1 MLRGAALIF
10 AALCIAPFLVI
21 AGAWFLPISS
31 ETVSA
36 WQHVVQFLL
45 ADYITDTMLLG
56 LGVAF
61 TAVVVGV
68 STAWVST
75 RFSFFGE
82 SVLLFA
88 MILPLAVPAYVSA
101 YAYGWLF
108 EYAGPLQTLIRDLT
122 GWQKNDYYFPQFR
135 NLGGSIVVI
144 GFSTVPYV
152 YLLARTAFLTQP
164 LEWWQA
170 ASSMGSNS
178 SSFFWRVALPA
189 ARPFIFAG
197 GLMALME
204 ALADIGTVTIM
215 NVQSFGAGIYRSWFY
230 LGEPLVA
237 ARLAAVLF
245 IFVFFLMIIEAFNR
259 RRQRFSSILQNH
271 QNKKIKLSPFKS
283 FAAFLLCSLPVVVG
297 FLIPVLV
304 LFRLLSYNKV
314 FSFEMLNL
322 DYIWHTLRLGGLSG
336 LIVAIVALIMTV
348 AERFYPKGW
357 LRYFTGLANLGYAVP
372 GAILAVGLML
382 LFGWLQKN
390 LFPQTFI
397 TGTILALLVSYV
409 VRFLA
414 TAYHPLQ
421 SGFTR
426 IPQEFDQAS
435 AALGKNNFVT
445 FFRVQLPLLWLSLC
459 VAFLVVFLDT
469 VKELS
474 ATLILRPF
482 DVKNLAIVAFEFASD
497 DRHVE
502 AAPYA
507 LILIGISTMAVF
519 ILFRLYDKLKVYR

>member
-1 MLRGAALIF
+1 MLRTAALFF

-21 AGAWFLPISS
+21 TTAWFIKISP
-31 ETVSA
+31 ETASS
-36 WQHVVQFLL
+36 WQHVVQYLL
-45 ADYITDTMLLG
+45 TDYIIDTLLLG
-56 LGVAF
+56 FGVAF

-68 STAWVST
+68 STAWVSS
-75 RFSFFGE
+75 RFSFFGQ
-82 SVLLFA
+82 SVLQFA

-108 EYAGPLQTLIRDLT
+108 EYAGPLQTLLRDFT
-122 GWQKNDYYFPQFR
+122 GWQKGDYFFPQFR
-135 NLGGSIVVI
+135 NLGGAIIVI

-152 YLLARTAFLTQP
+152 YLLARNAFLTQP

-170 ASSMGSNS
+170 ASSMGSYPRH
-178 SSFFWRVALPA
+178 FFFRVALPA

-230 LGEPLVA
+230 LGEPLVS
-237 ARLAAVLF
+237 ARLAAVLL
-245 IFVFFLMIIEAFNR
+245 IFVFFLMSAEAFNR
-259 RRQRFSSILQNH
+259 KRQRFAAIVQN
-271 QNKKIKLSPFKS
+271 NEIKKIPLSGFKN
-283 FAAFLLCSLPVVVG
+283 FGAFLLCLLPVLVG
-297 FLIPVLV
+297 FIIPVLV
-304 LFRLLSYNKV
+304 LFRLLNHNTV
-314 FSFEMLNL
+314 FSFASLNL
-322 DYIWHTLRLGGLSG
+322 DYVWQTIRLGGYSG
-336 LIVAIVALIMTV
+336 LLVAAVALIMAL
-348 AERFYPKGW
+348 AERFHAKGW
-357 LRYFTGLANLGYAVP
+357 LRYITGFANVGYAVP

-382 LFGWLQKN
+382 LFGLVQKHI
-390 LFPQTFI
+390 FPDSFI
-397 TGTILALLVSYV
+397 TGTITALMIAYV
-409 VRFLA
+409 VRFVA
-414 TAYHPLQ
+414 TAYHPLH

-426 IPQEFDQAS
+426 IPQEYDQAS
-435 AALGKNNFVT
+435 AALGKNKFVT

-502 AAPYA
+502 ASPYA
-507 LILIGISTMAVF
+507 LILIALSTLAV
-519 ILFRLYDKLKVYR
+519 IVLFKLYDKLKVYR

>member
-1 MLRGAALIF
+1 MLRAAAFAF

-21 AGAWFLPISS
+21 TAAWIIKISP
-31 ETVSA
+31 ETAIA
-36 WQHVVQFLL
+36 WEHVVQHLL
-45 ADYITDTMLLG
+45 TDYVIDTLLLG
-56 LGVAF
+56 FGVAF
-61 TAVVVGV
+61 TAVVFGV
-68 STAWVST
+68 TTAWVSS
-75 RFSFFGE
+75 RFSFFAE
-82 SVLLFA
+82 SVLQFA

-108 EYAGPLQTLIRDLT
+108 EYAGPLQTILRDYT
-122 GWQKNDYYFPQFR
+122 GWEKGDYFFPQFR
-135 NLGGSIVVI
+135 NLGGAIIVI

-170 ASSMGSNS
+170 ASSMGSYPRH
-178 SSFFWRVALPA
+178 FFWKVALPA

-215 NVQSFGAGIYRSWFY
+215 GVQSFGAGIYRSWFF
-230 LGEPLVA
+230 LGEPLVS
-237 ARLAAVLF
+237 ARLAAVLL
-245 IFVFFLMIIEAFNR
+245 IFVFFLMSFEIFNR
-259 RRQRFSSILQNH
+259 RRQRFSAILQNH
-271 QNKKIKLSPFKS
+271 EIKKIPLSSVKS
-283 FAAFLLCSLPVVVG
+283 LGAFLLCLSPVLIG
-297 FLIPVLV
+297 FLIPILV
-304 LFRLLSYNKV
+304 LIRLFSYHKV
-314 FSFEMLNL
+314 FSLALLDLN
-322 DYIWHTLRLGGLSG
+322 YVWQTLRLGSYSG
-336 LIVAIVALIMTV
+336 LLVALVALIMAL

-357 LRYFTGLANLGYAVP
+357 LRYFTGFANVGYAIP

-382 LFGWLQKN
+382 LFGWTQQY
-390 LFPQTFI
+390 LFPDTFI
-397 TGTILALLVSYV
+397 TGTIAALLVAYV
-409 VRFLA
+409 VRFVA
-414 TAYHPLQ
+414 TAYHPIQ

-426 IPQEFDQAS
+426 IPHEYDQAS
-435 AALGKNNFVT
+435 AALGKSKFVT
-445 FFRVQLPLLWLSLC
+445 FFRIQLPLLWLPLC

-482 DVKNLAIVAFEFASD
+482 DVKNLAIVAFELASD

-507 LILIGISTMAVF
+507 LTLIALSTVAVI
-519 ILFRLYDKLKVYR
+519 ILFRLYDRLKVYR

>member
-1 MLRGAALIF
+1 MLRAAALLL

-21 AGAWFLPISS
+21 ATAWLMQISP
-31 ETVSA
+31 ETAQA

-45 ADYITDTMLLG
+45 TDYIIETLLLG
-56 LGVAF
+56 IGVAF

-68 STAWVST
+68 ATAWVSS
-75 RFSFFGE
+75 RFSFFGQ
-82 SVLLFA
+82 SILQFA
-88 MILPLAVPAYVSA
+88 MILPLAVPAYLSA

-108 EYAGPLQTLIRDLT
+108 EYAGPLQTVLREFT
-122 GWQKNDYYFPQFR
+122 GWEKGDYYFPQFR
-135 NLGGSIVVI
+135 NLGGAIIVI

-170 ASSMGSNS
+170 ASSMGSYPRH
-178 SSFFWRVALPA
+178 FFWRVALPA

-215 NVQSFGAGIYRSWFY
+215 GVQSFGAGIYRSWFY

-237 ARLAAVLF
+237 ARLAVVLLV
-245 IFVFFLMIIEAFNR
+245 FVFFLMAAEAFNR
-259 RRQRFSSILQNH
+259 RRQRFSAIIQNTEI
-271 QNKKIKLSPFKS
+271 KKIQLSTVKNFL
-283 FAAFLLCSLPVVVG
+283 AFLVCLFPVLVG
-297 FLIPVLV
+297 FIIPVLV
-304 LFRLLSYNKV
+304 LLRLLTYNKV
-314 FSFEMLNL
+314 FSLAML
-322 DYIWHTLRLGGLSG
+322 DVSFIWQTLRLGGLSG
-336 LIVAIVALIMTV
+336 LLVAAVALVMAL
-348 AERFYPKGW
+348 AERFHPKGW
-357 LRYFTGLANLGYAVP
+357 LRYFTGLANVGYAIP
-372 GAILAVGLML
+372 GAVLAVGLML
-382 LFGWLQKN
+382 LFGFLQKN
-390 LFPQTFI
+390 IFPNSFI
-397 TGTILALLVSYV
+397 TGTIVALLVAYV
-409 VRFLA
+409 VRFVA
-414 TAYHPLQ
+414 TAYHPLH

-426 IPQEFDQAS
+426 IPKEYDQAS
-435 AALGKNNFVT
+435 AALGKNKFVT
-445 FFRVQLPLLWLSLC
+445 FWRVQLPLLWLPLC

-507 LILIGISTMAVF
+507 LTLIGLSTVAVI

>member
-1 MLRGAALIF
+1 MLRTAALIF
-10 AALCIAPFLVI
+10 AALCIAPFVVI
-21 AGAWFLPISS
+21 VTAWLMQVSP
-31 ETVSA
+31 ETAQA
-36 WQHVVQFLL
+36 WQHVVKFLL
-45 ADYITDTMLLG
+45 TDYIIDTLLLG

-68 STAWVST
+68 ATAWISA
-75 RFSFFGE
+75 RFSFFGQ
-82 SVLLFA
+82 SVLQFA
-88 MILPLAVPAYVSA
+88 IILPLAVPAYIAA

-108 EYAGPLQTLIRDLT
+108 EFAGPIQTVIREIT
-122 GWQKNDYYFPQFR
+122 GWQKADYYFPQFR
-135 NLGGSIVVI
+135 NLGGAIIVI

-170 ASSMGSNS
+170 ASSMGSS
-178 SSFFWRVALPA
+178 SKNFFWRVALPA

-215 NVQSFGAGIYRSWFY
+215 GVQSFGAGIYRSWFY

-237 ARLAAVLF
+237 ARLAAVLLV
-245 IFVFFLMIIEAFNR
+245 FVFFLMAVEAFNR
-259 RRQRFSSILQNH
+259 RRQRFSAIVQNYEI
-271 QNKKIKLSPFKS
+271 QKIQLRGVKS
-283 FAAFLLCSLPVVVG
+283 FFAFLICLLPVLIG
-297 FLIPVLV
+297 FIIPILV
-304 LFRLLSYNKV
+304 LLRLLSYNQV
-314 FSFEMLNL
+314 FSFSSL
-322 DYIWHTLRLGGLSG
+322 DTQFIWQTLRLGGLSG
-336 LIVAIVALIMTV
+336 LIVAFAALIMV
-348 AERFYPKGW
+348 LAERFYPKGW
-357 LRYFTGLANLGYAVP
+357 LRYIIGFANVGYAIP

-382 LFGWLQKN
+382 LFGGLQKSY
-390 LFPQTFI
+390 FPQLFI
-397 TGTILALLVSYV
+397 TGTIAALLIAYV
-409 VRFLA
+409 VRFVA
-414 TAYHPLQ
+414 TAYHPIHT
-421 SGFTR
+421 GFTR
-426 IPQEFDQAS
+426 IPIEYDQAS
-435 AALGKNNFVT
+435 AVLGKNRLVT
-445 FFRVQLPLLWLSLC
+445 FLRVQLPLLKLPLC

-507 LILIGISTMAVF
+507 LTLIGLSTVAVV